1 MPYPA
6 ILLDFRVLR
15 IGYYPLNPFLP
26 DFRVIAPG
34 PVFIVSGSFNSSIIP
49 LTTA

>member
-6 ILLDFRVLR
+6 ILLDFRVMR
-15 IGYYPLNPFLP
+15 IGYYLLNPLIP

-34 PVFIVSGSFNSSIIP
+34 PVFIVSGSFHGRIIP